1 MTRHAVAACWLV
13 LFWLALWRDVSVAN
27 VASGL
32 VLAAAV
38 LVLFPLP
45 PARHRLGPRPVPLVR
60 FLTAFTWSVVKA
72 NLVVAWEVITPRNR
86 IHEGVVAVPLQTAD
100 PIVIT
105 IVSHAI
111 ILAPGTMVIDIELE
125 PSTVLFVHVLH
136 LRSADAVRREV
147 QQLERLATAAVV
159 PVLRPTGVE
168 AR

>member
-13 LFWLALWRDVSVAN
+13 LFWLALWRDISVAN
-27 VASGL
+27 VASGV
-32 VLAAAV
+32 VLAAGV

-45 PARHRLGPRPVPLVR
+45 PAGHRLRPRPAALVR
-60 FLTAFTWSVVKA
+60 FLAASTWSVVKA
-72 NLVVAWEVITPRNR
+72 NLVVAWEVVTPRNR
-86 IHEGVVAVPLQTAD
+86 INEGVVAVPLQTAD

-136 LRSADAVRREV
+136 LRSADGVRREV
-147 QQLERLATAAVV
+147 QQLERLASAALD
-159 PVLRPTGVE
+159 PVQRPATLE